1 MTRLVIATAF
11 GFMIAQAA
19 LYLLRRIVQWLSDGN
34 LGARLRSLG
43 NPRRSAFLGGFIKYA
58 SLLGGSA
65 ALITFG
71 VWSVEDYMAAK
82 ATRTA
87 ATLKVPDISA
97 SVSEPEPVPPRQQ
110 VAPVVRAEQ
119 VDETEAAPEVE
130 VDPYADPQF
139 KVQHVKRRAGTA
151 TSLKETLVLR
161 SEAKARDDLLRETRQ
176 HVQRSQYDCEA
187 AERATRYV
195 RSGLDVWGFAAW
207 QAKYFPTAGYKG
219 ATLAQCKDIKDLL
232 DPSAPAMQS
241 AVAQENHP

>member
-19 LYLLRRIVQWLSDGN
+19 LYLLRRIVQWLSEGN

-207 QAKYFPTAGYKG
+207 
-219 ATLAQCKDIKDLL
+219 
-232 DPSAPAMQS
+232 
-241 AVAQENHP
+241 